1 LRSSSIALCKLS
13 LRCIFIESSL
23 RGRLPSCSHSETN
36 FSHSATVGTDPV
48 GVVAMTRATASCA
61 FFLVASIVLCKR

>member
-1 LRSSSIALCKLS
+1 SSFSICKLS

-23 RGRLPSCSHSETN
+23 RGRLTSCSHSETK
-36 FSHSATVGTDPV
+36 FSNSSTSGTDPV
-48 GVVAMTRATASCA
+48 GVVSFSSTRATSSCA